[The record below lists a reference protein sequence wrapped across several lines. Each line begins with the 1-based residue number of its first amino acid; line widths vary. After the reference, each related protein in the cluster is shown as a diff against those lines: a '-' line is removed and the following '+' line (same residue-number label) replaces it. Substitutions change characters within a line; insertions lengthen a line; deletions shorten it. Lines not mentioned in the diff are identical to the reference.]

1 MEKKK
6 IKSTFKLFRMIKR
19 SNKCIIF
26 FIKKDGTKREM
37 NCILNFKRIP
47 KEMHPKKLNI
57 RRMIDDIK
65 NNRIRVF
72 DIEKNDWRMILTNN
86 AYKAIIDNIEYEIE
100 IK

>member
-1 MEKKK
+1 
-6 IKSTFKLFRMIKR
+6 
-19 SNKCIIF
+19 
-26 FIKKDGTKREM
+26 M

-100 IK
+100 IKWNSNRNIFFKN